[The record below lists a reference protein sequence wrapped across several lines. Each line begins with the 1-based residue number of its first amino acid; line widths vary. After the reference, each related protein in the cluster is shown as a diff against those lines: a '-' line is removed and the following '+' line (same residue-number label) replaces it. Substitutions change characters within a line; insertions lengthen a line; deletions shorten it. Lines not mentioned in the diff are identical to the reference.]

1 VIDVPRLRA
10 ALDEARERIDDAC
23 RASGRVAGS
32 AELVLAGKY
41 VPAHEAPALVQAGA
55 GVIGENRLQDL
66 VAKQQAL
73 GGDDAVTF
81 DFIGHLQGRKVKDV
95 LPRVRLIHSVDRE
108 SLIEEIGRRAEHPA
122 RVLLQVNLAGEESK
136 GGFAPDELD
145 AAVARASQAG
155 IVVGGLMAL
164 PPFTDDPEASRPWF
178 ERLRAL
184 RDGLAGRWSPD
195 HDLRDLSMGTSQDFV
210 VAVEAGATIVR
221 VGRGIVDPTRMEQP

>member
-1 VIDVPRLRA
+1 MIDVDALRDALAAARA
-10 ALDEARERIDDAC
+10 AIDDAC
-23 RASGRVAGS
+23 AVSGRPAGS

-41 VPAHEAPALVQAGA
+41 VAAGEAPALVEAGA

-66 VAKQQAL
+66 EAKQDVV
-73 GGDDAVTF
+73 GDAVTF

-108 SLIEEIGRRAEHPA
+108 SLIDEIGRRAESPT

-136 GGFAPDELD
+136 GGFAPDAMGE
-145 AAVARASQAG
+145 AMERASLAG

-164 PPFTDDPEASRPWF
+164 PPFTTDPEDSRPWF
-178 ERLRAL
+178 DRLREL
-184 RDGLAGRWSPD
+184 RDALAAEWAPD

-210 VAVEAGATIVR
+210 VAVEAGATMVR
-221 VGRGIVDPTRMEQP
+221 VGRGIIDSTRMEQP